1 MCIWANV
8 WNPTRQAAFRETTGH
23 VSKSGVLRM
32 TDILRSERAAEEL
45 AAEHGVGDPFAAAIR
60 AARMAMIVTDAR
72 QADNPIIFANDAF
85 LALTGYHRDEVIG
98 RNCRF
103 LQGPDTDPAAIEAMR
118 RAIADGEDVAIDILN
133 YRKDGSTF
141 WNALYLSP
149 VRSKT
154 GEIVYFFSS
163 QLNISDKKR
172 IEFELGDTRE
182 RLEAAVEAR
191 TADLTHALQQKTA
204 LLHEVDHR
212 VKNNLQLISSLLLLQ
227 NRRVT
232 DPAVKSS
239 LRGMLERVSAIATV
253 HRRLFQ
259 SEDVERFDVS
269 AFVRDLVSDM
279 MGAMRR
285 DDIKV
290 RLDLERID
298 IAASKAAP
306 LALVISEL
314 FSNALRHAFPPEAME
329 GRTGEVFVGITR
341 QDADFRIEIT
351 DDGVGVE
358 NSASSGGFGLT
369 IVQLLCQQLKA
380 RPQTT
385 PADPGTRVVVY
396 LPVNGVHH

>member
-1 MCIWANV
+1 
-8 WNPTRQAAFRETTGH
+8 
-23 VSKSGVLRM
+23 
-32 TDILRSERAAEEL
+32 
-45 AAEHGVGDPFAAAIR
+45 
-60 AARMAMIVTDAR
+60 MAMIITDAH
-72 QADNPIIFANDAF
+72 QSDNPIIFANDAF
-85 LALTGYHRDEVIG
+85 LALTGYDRAEVIG

-103 LQGPDTDPAAIEAMR
+103 LQGPDTDPAQVDRIRKAVAEGEG
-118 RAIADGEDVAIDILN
+118 IAVDILN
-133 YRKDGSTF
+133 YRKDGTTF

-149 VRSKT
+149 VRGKS
-154 GEIVYFFSS
+154 GEIAYFFAS
-163 QLNISDKKR
+163 QLNVTDKKR
-172 IEFELGDTRE
+172 VQLEHDDVRE
-182 RLEAAVEAR
+182 QLEAAVEAR
-191 TADLTHALQQKTA
+191 TADLTQALQQKTA

-259 SEDVERFDVS
+259 SDDVERFDVS
-269 AFVRDLVSDM
+269 AFVRDLVADM
-279 MGAMRR
+279 MGSARR
-285 DDIKV
+285 EDIKV
-290 RLDLERID
+290 RLDLERVD

-314 FSNALRHAFPPEAME
+314 FSNALRHGFPPGHA
-329 GRTGEVFVGITR
+329 GEIFVGITR
-341 QDADFRIEIT
+341 NEGEFRIEIADT
-351 DDGVGVE
+351 GVGVE

-380 RPQTT
+380 RSETT
-385 PADPGTRVVVY
+385 SADPGTRVVVH

>member
-1 MCIWANV
+1 MSV
-8 WNPTRQAAFRETTGH
+8 KRTPTELGTRPTVADVPTD
-23 VSKSGVLRM
+23 VSDHHS
-32 TDILRSERAAEEL
+32 DIF
-45 AAEHGVGDPFAAAIR
+45 FAAVEMT
-60 AARMAMIVTDAR
+60 RMPMIVTDPR
-72 QADNPIIFANDAF
+72 QPDNPIIFANQAF
-85 LALTGYHRDEVIG
+85 RAMTGYAPEELVG

-103 LQGPDTDPAAIEAMR
+103 LQGPDTDPAQIDAIR
-118 RAIADGEDVAIDILN
+118 RAVAQGEDVAVDILN

-149 VRSKT
+149 VRGKA
-154 GEIVYFFSS
+154 GEIVYFFGS
-163 QLNISDKKR
+163 QLNVTDKKR
-172 IEFELGDTRE
+172 VEIERDDIRE
-182 RLEAAVEAR
+182 QLEAAVEAR
-191 TADLTHALQQKTA
+191 TADLTQALQQKTA

-232 DPAVKSS
+232 DPAVKNS

-259 SEDVERFDVS
+259 SDDVERFDVS
-269 AFVRDLVSDM
+269 AFVRDLVGDM
-279 MGAMRR
+279 MGAARR
-285 DDIKV
+285 DDITV

-314 FSNALRHAFPPEAME
+314 FSNALRHAFPV
-329 GRTGEVFVGITR
+329 GHGGEIFVGITR
-341 QDADFRIEIT
+341 NDGEFRIEIADT
-351 DDGVGVE
+351 GVGAE

-380 RPQTT
+380 RSETT
-385 PADPGTRVVVY
+385 PAEPGTRVVVH

>member
-1 MCIWANV
+1 
-8 WNPTRQAAFRETTGH
+8 
-23 VSKSGVLRM
+23 M
-32 TDILRSERAAEEL
+32 TDMLQSVRAADQL
-45 AAEHGVGDPFAAAIR
+45 TAEHGAGDPFAAAIR
-60 AARMAMIVTDAR
+60 ATRMAMLVTDSR
-72 QADNPIIFANDAF
+72 QSDNPIIFANDAF
-85 LALTGYHRDEVIG
+85 LALTGYQRDEVIG

-103 LQGPDTDPAAIEAMR
+103 LQGPDTDQAQVDQIR
-118 RAIADGEDVAIDILN
+118 RAVAKGEDVAVDILN

-141 WNALYLSP
+141 WNALFLSP
-149 VRSKT
+149 VRGET
-154 GEIVYFFSS
+154 GEILYFFGS

-172 IEFELGDTRE
+172 VELEHDDIRE

-191 TADLTHALQQKTA
+191 TADLTQALQQKTA

-259 SEDVERFDVS
+259 SDDVERFDVS
-269 AFVRDLVSDM
+269 AFVRDLVGDM
-279 MGAMRR
+279 MGSARR
-285 DDIKV
+285 DDITV

-298 IAASKAAP
+298 VAASKAAP

-314 FSNALRHAFPPEAME
+314 FSNALRHGFPSRAE
-329 GRTGEVFVGITR
+329 GGAGGEIFVGITR
-341 QDADFRIEIT
+341 NEGEFRIEIT
-351 DDGVGVE
+351 DTGVGVE
-358 NSASSGGFGLT
+358 NSASSGGFGRT

-380 RPQTT
+380 RFETT
-385 PADPGTRVVVY
+385 PADPGTRVVVH
-396 LPVNGVHH
+396 LPVNGVHR

>member
-1 MCIWANV
+1 
-8 WNPTRQAAFRETTGH
+8 
-23 VSKSGVLRM
+23 M

-45 AAEHGVGDPFAAAIR
+45 AAEHGAGDPFAAAIR
-60 AARMAMIVTDAR
+60 ATRMAMIVTDAR
-72 QADNPIIFANDAF
+72 QPDHPIIFANNAF

-103 LQGPDTDPAAIEAMR
+103 LQGPDTDPAAIEKLSA
-118 RAIADGEDVAIDILN
+118 AVANGEDIAIDILN

-149 VRSKT
+149 VRGKDS
-154 GEIVYFFSS
+154 EIVYFFGS
-163 QLNISDKKR
+163 QLNVSDKKR
-172 IEFELGDTRE
+172 VEFELDDTRD
-182 RLEAAVEAR
+182 RLEAAVAAR
-191 TADLTHALQQKTA
+191 TADLTQALQQKTA

-232 DPAVKSS
+232 DPGVKNS

-279 MGAMRR
+279 MGAARR

-290 RLDLERID
+290 SLDLERID

-314 FSNALRHAFPPEAME
+314 FSNALRHAFPPESMGAAVD
-329 GRTGEVFVGITR
+329 GRAGEILVRITR
-341 QDADFRIEIT
+341 QDAEFRIEIA
-351 DDGVGVE
+351 DNGVGVE

-380 RPQTT
+380 RSETT
-385 PADPGTRVVVY
+385 PADPGTRVVVH

>member
-1 MCIWANV
+1 
-8 WNPTRQAAFRETTGH
+8 
-23 VSKSGVLRM
+23 M
-32 TDILRSERAAEEL
+32 TDILQSERAANQL

-60 AARMAMIVTDAR
+60 ATRMAMIVTDAR

-85 LALTGYHRDEVIG
+85 LNLTGYHRDEVIG

-103 LQGPDTDPAAIEAMR
+103 LQGPDTD
-118 RAIADGEDVAIDILN
+118 RASVEKLRLAVANGKDIAIDLLN

-149 VRSKT
+149 VRGKA
-154 GEIVYFFSS
+154 GEIAYFFAS
-163 QLNISDKKR
+163 QLNVTDKKR
-172 IEFELGDTRE
+172 VETELDDTRE
-182 RLEAAVEAR
+182 RLEAAVQAR
-191 TADLTHALQQKTA
+191 TLDLTQALQQKTA

-227 NRRVT
+227 NRRVH
-232 DPAVKSS
+232 DPAVKNS

-259 SEDVERFDVS
+259 SDDVERFDVS

-279 MGAMRR
+279 MGSARR
-285 DDIKV
+285 DDIRV
-290 RLDLERID
+290 RLDLERVD

-314 FSNALRHAFPPEAME
+314 FSNALRHAFPPEALE
-329 GRTGEVFVGITR
+329 GREGEIFVGITR
-341 QDADFRIEIT
+341 DGPDFRIEIR

-358 NSASSGGFGLT
+358 NSAASGGFGLT

-380 RPQTT
+380 RSETT
-385 PADPGTRVVVY
+385 SAAPGTRVVVY

>member
-1 MCIWANV
+1 
-8 WNPTRQAAFRETTGH
+8 
-23 VSKSGVLRM
+23 M
-32 TDILRSERAAEEL
+32 TDMLQSERAADQL

-60 AARMAMIVTDAR
+60 ATRMAMIVTDAR
-72 QADNPIIFANDAF
+72 QSDNPIIFANDAF
-85 LALTGYHRDEVIG
+85 LALTGYQRHEVIG

-103 LQGPDTDPAAIEAMR
+103 LQGPDTDQAQVDRIRDAVAR
-118 RAIADGEDVAIDILN
+118 GEDVAVDILN

-149 VRSKT
+149 VRGKA
-154 GEIVYFFSS
+154 GEIVYFFGS
-163 QLNISDKKR
+163 QLNVSDKKR
-172 IEFELGDTRE
+172 VERE
-182 RLEAAVEAR
+182 RDDIRDQLEAAVAAR
-191 TADLTHALQQKTA
+191 TADLTQALQQKTA

-232 DPAVKSS
+232 DPNVKNS

-279 MGAMRR
+279 MGSARR

-290 RLDLERID
+290 RLDLERVD

-314 FSNALRHAFPPEAME
+314 FSNALRHAFPPQTE
-329 GRTGEVFVGITR
+329 GGRAEGGQGGEIFVGISR
-341 QDADFRIEIT
+341 HEDEFRIEISDT
-351 DDGVGVE
+351 GVGMA

-380 RPQTT
+380 RSETT

>member
-1 MCIWANV
+1 
-8 WNPTRQAAFRETTGH
+8 
-23 VSKSGVLRM
+23 M
-32 TDILRSERAAEEL
+32 TDMLQSERAADQL
-45 AAEHGVGDPFAAAIR
+45 AAEHGAGDPFAAAIR
-60 AARMAMIVTDAR
+60 ATRMAMIVTDAR
-72 QADNPIIFANDAF
+72 QSDNPIIFANDAF

-103 LQGPDTDPAAIEAMR
+103 LQGPDTDQAQVDKIRQAVAA
-118 RAIADGEDVAIDILN
+118 GEDVAVDILN
-133 YRKDGSTF
+133 YRKDGTTF

-149 VRSKT
+149 VRGKT
-154 GEIVYFFSS
+154 GEIAYFFAS
-163 QLNISDKKR
+163 QLNVTDKKR
-172 IEFELGDTRE
+172 VEFELGDTRE
-182 RLEAAVEAR
+182 KLEAAVEAR
-191 TADLTHALQQKTA
+191 TADLTQALQQKTA

-232 DPAVKSS
+232 DPAVKNS

-259 SEDVERFDVS
+259 SDDVERFDVS

-279 MGAMRR
+279 VGSTRR
-285 DDIKV
+285 DDITV
-290 RLDLERID
+290 RLDLERVD

-314 FSNALRHAFPPEAME
+314 FSNALRHAFPE
-329 GRTGEVFVGITR
+329 GRGGEIFVGITR
-341 QDADFRIEIT
+341 NNGDFRIEIT
-351 DDGVGVE
+351 DDGVGQE
-358 NSASSGGFGLT
+358 NSATSGGFGLT

-380 RPQTT
+380 KSETT
-385 PADPGTRVVVY
+385 PAEPGTRVVVL

>member
-1 MCIWANV
+1 
-8 WNPTRQAAFRETTGH
+8 
-23 VSKSGVLRM
+23 M
-32 TDILRSERAAEEL
+32 TDILRSEHAAEEL

-60 AARMAMIVTDAR
+60 AARMAMIVTHAH
-72 QADNPIIFANDAF
+72 QPDNPLIFANDAF
-85 LALTGYHRDEVIG
+85 LALTGYGRDEIIG

-103 LQGPDTDPAAIEAMR
+103 LQGPGTDPAAIATLR
-118 RAIADGEDVAIDILN
+118 RAVAGGEDLTIDILN
-133 YRKDGSTF
+133 YRKDGTTF
-141 WNALYLSP
+141 WNALSLSP
-149 VRSKT
+149 VHGKT
-154 GEIVYFFSS
+154 GRIDYFFGS
-163 QLNISDKKR
+163 QVNVSDKKR
-172 IEFELGDTRE
+172 AEFELGDARD

-191 TADLTHALQQKTA
+191 TADLTQALQQKTA

-232 DPAVKSS
+232 DPAVKNS

-259 SEDVERFDVS
+259 SDDVERFDVS

-279 MGAMRR
+279 MGTARR

-290 RLDLERID
+290 RLDLERVD

-314 FSNALRHAFPPEAME
+314 LSNALRHAFPPAAMN
-329 GRTGEVFVGITR
+329 GRAGEIFVGITR
-341 QDADFRIEIT
+341 QDEEFRIEIA
-351 DDGVGVE
+351 DNGVELE

-380 RPQTT
+380 RSETT
-385 PADPGTRVVVY
+385 PAGPGTRVVVH
-396 LPVNGVHH
+396 LPVNGGHH

>member
-1 MCIWANV
+1 MKD
-8 WNPTRQAAFRETTGH
+8 TSQ
-23 VSKSGVLRM
+23 
-32 TDILRSERAAEEL
+32 SERAVGRT
-45 AAEHGVGDPFAAAIR
+45 AAEHGGFDPFAAAMR
-60 AARMAMIVTDAR
+60 AARLPMIVTDSR
-72 QADNPIIFANDAF
+72 QSDNPIIFANDAF
-85 LALTGYHRDEVIG
+85 LTLAGYDLDEVVG
-98 RNCRF
+98 HNCRF
-103 LQGPDTDPAAIEAMR
+103 LQGPQTDPVQVDRLR
-118 RAIADGEDVAIDILN
+118 RAVAHGEEIALEILN

-149 VRSKT
+149 VRGET
-154 GEIVYFFSS
+154 GEILHFFGT
-163 QLNISDKKR
+163 LRDVSDQKR
-172 IEFELGDTRE
+172 IESELGDARD

-191 TADLTHALQQKTA
+191 TRDLTQALEQKTA

-232 DPAVKSS
+232 DPAVKAS

-259 SEDVERFDVS
+259 SDDVERFDVS

-279 MGAMRR
+279 VGGARR

-298 IAASKAAP
+298 VAASKAAP

-314 FSNALRHAFPPEAME
+314 FSNALRHGFPVETMN
-329 GRTGEVFVGITR
+329 GRNGEIFVGITR
-341 QDADFRIEIT
+341 DDGEFRIEIT
-351 DDGVGVE
+351 DTGVGVE
-358 NSASSGGFGLT
+358 NSATPGALGVGFGLT

-380 RPQTT
+380 LSETT
-385 PADPGTRVVVY
+385 PAAPGTRVVVH
-396 LPVNGVHH
+396 LPINGVHH

>member
-1 MCIWANV
+1 
-8 WNPTRQAAFRETTGH
+8 
-23 VSKSGVLRM
+23 M

-60 AARMAMIVTDAR
+60 ATRMAMIVTDAR

-103 LQGPDTDPAAIEAMR
+103 LQGPDTNPADVEKLREAV
-118 RAIADGEDVAIDILN
+118 AHGEDIAVDILN

-149 VRSKT
+149 VRGKT
-154 GEIVYFFSS
+154 GEIAYFFAS
-163 QLNISDKKR
+163 QLNVSDKKR
-172 IEFELGDTRE
+172 VEFELGDARD

-191 TADLTHALQQKTA
+191 TADLTQALQQKTA

-232 DPAVKSS
+232 DPAVKNS

-259 SEDVERFDVS
+259 SDDVERFDVS

-279 MGAMRR
+279 MGSARR
-285 DDIKV
+285 DDLKV
-290 RLDLERID
+290 RLDLERVD

-314 FSNALRHAFPPEAME
+314 FSNALRHGFPPEDMN
-329 GRTGEVFVGITR
+329 GRDGEIFVGITR
-341 QDADFRIEIT
+341 QDGDFRIEIT
-351 DDGVGVE
+351 DNGVGLE

-380 RPQTT
+380 RSETT
-385 PADPGTRVVVY
+385 PADPGTRVVVH